1 MACRFYG
8 GYSTILSRN
17 TSSKRDRA
25 MPRMRIYFLLLD
37 TIFDSPLVCRSLI
50 FKTLST

>member
-1 MACRFYG
+1 MAAIVLYCLEIPLAREWG
-8 GYSTILSRN
+8 NAKAEDI
-17 TSSKRDRA
+17 
-25 MPRMRIYFLLLD
+25 LLD